1 MPAEMK
7 VHYETLFNASS
18 EVEMASKAMTE
29 ASDNLKNDL
38 NPLVS
43 TWSGEA
49 EQNYAKLQSEWDT
62 AHAELNQVLAQIATA
77 LQRIGEG
84 YRDMEGHQAK
94 KFLG

>member
-18 EVEMASKAMTE
+18 EVETASKAMTE
-29 ASDNLKNDL
+29 ASDNLKSDL

-43 TWSGEA
+43 TWKGEA
-49 EQNYAKLQSEWDT
+49 EQNYRQLQADWDS
-62 AHAELNQVLAQIATA
+62 AHAELNQILAQIATA

-84 YRDMEGHQAK
+84 YRDMEGQQAK
-94 KFLG
+94 RFLS